1 MLWRGESSRELK
13 ATFAL
18 LRVHTYKKGEQRRQ
32 SADLIFILLLESVLD
47 ARECMK
53 YNRIKTQQEK
63 KDLMQDSPRG
73 QTLERSLAVLVR
85 HEP

>member
-1 MLWRGESSRELK
+1 MLK

-18 LRVHTYKKGEQRRQ
+18 FRVHTYRKGEEKRQ

-63 KDLMQDSPRG
+63 KDLMQDSPPRLHG
-73 QTLERSLAVLVR
+73 K
-85 HEP
+85 P